1 MGKHANNQ
9 VSGSDNARQIQSRR
23 QQQATTVQG
32 EQRRFRYGEAVTS
45 AHFGSFWH
53 RKGFWITLVIVLELM
68 SQTALAVEQKNE
80 QQEESRNRAGRRN
93 RKSSRDQTAIPVAVA
108 SGYRNATRLIQQHFG
123 READSVV
130 QGSRVRWSA
139 VLPQGEAYR
148 RERKSTR
155 QSFNDRRERN
165 ASNLMTSLTPSQAAM
180 RRGEACDVDI
190 VPPFPVTNSTQHYVV
205 NSTADTGPGS
215 LRWAVAQANEHPG
228 PDSVTF
234 SPLINHQN
242 ISVTSAPI
250 AITDSI
256 HVAGNQDNT
265 TVINGYHQVPQ
276 FFTVSAT
283 NVAHLHFTHMA
294 LYGGGFVR
302 NNVSGGAIYVPDSEE
317 SVYVKV
323 ENCFFHDNVAS
334 QRQRNEAVFGGALYL
349 GENTASLIQGNVFQL
364 NKVVPLPFSGQAG
377 GSGIYSASTMVIANN
392 TFRQN
397 GMRLALSGSAIY
409 IEGSPQ
415 AIALCNNQFYENSVT
430 CPIGENNASVVYA
443 YSSSSQLKITV
454 YDNLF
459 KANGAE
465 CDRVGQRGFGTLV
478 IDVPAAQV
486 VVVGSVFESN
496 KYLAVNIISQNTY
509 IYNTS
514 FINNFYAAVAF
525 EGAETEIDD
534 CEFKNNES
542 KLAHPIFLSVAD
554 VTRISQ
560 VMFKSNRKADGASCI
575 SLSGKLTY
583 VSHLMVQDNICAKTL
598 DIHADSAECYVTDS
612 NFQDNIASVGGGI
625 SIFGTLHLENT
636 LFKRNSAK
644 RGGGLYVVGGKAY
657 LQNLT
662 FTDNVAAN
670 KGGAIYA
677 DFQQD
682 YRSLQLL
689 FMNGTVLQR
698 NSAGIFGGGIYYAGV
713 SPKSVIMNTE
723 FRDNHVVGSGIVVEH
738 GRHLYVDTDSQLT
751 IKDSAF
757 YGNGD
762 FDSFTADIFTFYS
775 KNVTY
780 QHVYYHGI
788 MATWQHSG
796 STYSGCDFVN
806 SFFDLEFS
814 EIVVEKST
822 INDMTIAPR
831 FSQMDVE
838 DSIFTSI
845 IAFGEFDP
853 FQRDLSKATFR
864 NTVFDMAGLSGGA
877 SLHGVIELTNISMV
891 GGYFDFHASDVLIDN
906 CQFIN
911 VSNVDTLILVSYGDL
926 ILKNI
931 ELSNIPN
938 LLKIHRDGVFP
949 PSEDQLSNSSVTILD
964 SHITQSLD
972 DVVYIVR
979 DDELRTGAV
988 QLFLENTVIISG
1000 KKNGFVIEDSSANVL
1015 ITIKNSLLS
1024 GNAGSAIL
1032 VEDGTEEVSINLYYV
1047 TATANCGGILAGN
1060 STGTYL
1066 GSKGSYIT
1074 GNTNV
1079 RCSNK
1084 PLLTN
1089 KTLAD
1094 ISGNFISHGY
1104 NVIGSCNQRLLSTDK
1119 CASDPSKIRWKGQKV
1134 YIAGP
1139 SAINAGDPHDYP
1151 PTDITG
1157 IPRPQGRAPD
1167 AGANERSADSSW
1179 VVLGLIIAT
1188 PIVILGGH
1196 TSHMLYRD
1204 YQIRSRL
1211 NILRGKAPWCRHEVL
1226 ENAQV
1231 FQFQQHKGACFYRI
1245 LDKMAGK
1252 SSLARVPPLEL
1263 RFVTDNSDDDDDESE
1278 LLLNY
1283 RGHSPQQQYGTVR
1296 VPSTFTDTK
1305 TLQDT
1310 ANHRYWRVR
1319 LHEMIK
1325 ERMTEHWDAGLNTDV
1340 IAMHTLRIQKI
1351 LDELRQY
1358 DDYDRHLLGRIEA
1371 LLGTIQP
1378 AQNLL
1383 LEDLSLAI
1391 LVTPLSSCFNVI
1403 YGVAFEC
1410 DQQAQRVRRRNN
1422 LSLPSTLRKSYDELS
1437 REIDAVQRFYGDFVH
1452 DICLAVSKKD
1462 AKKLSIL
1469 CAQRAVILCED
1480 ETEARYLKVA
1490 ATLGHDD
1497 KSEGV
1502 LSGRDE
1508 AGQLNR
1514 SNVHFGTHPVRHV
1527 EGIYFKHFLQLQQG
1541 DSDPNPGFEFMVDSM
1556 NKSILN
1562 EHVTSASLL
1571 VKVFDAGTTYVAQA
1585 SYGITGRLL
1594 AEVLTNTATVIE
1606 ETKRLNQR
1614 NFSAMCISG
1623 MLSNPTDGTSMNY
1636 VLHEYDAQLF
1646 IVGIDNDKAFV
1657 PNRLARELT
1666 HRGTVK
1672 VNVRNIVWL
1681 LPQMLAPVDAE
1692 FARAF
1697 CDSSLEGLI
1706 LDWLDSLQEQNERYD
1721 QFLTQSEQSTLRLP
1735 IQFYSGVIEEV
1746 YYKLLRIRELLSD
1759 SLSSG
1764 KPVLHIDLLSHLLP
1778 KLGPT
1783 YNDLLRK
1790 TYETSEY
1797 DSPLAAAREL
1807 SQIPQPKQLRSTV
1820 RFFNRVD
1827 LPSNKEMIT
1836 ITQVVYDFIANIDFQ
1851 RATLDNQKKL
1861 LDTIRIISY
1870 KGESL
1875 TINHCPALTNEG
1887 LPKML
1892 SNKPN
1897 IKRLILRACPNI
1909 VDPQATLLVKN
1920 RNKSVSVEISSPKA
1934 PSFWQLNTIAAVDVI
1949 NAPVASSS
1957 SQARAQQ
1964 SEQLGE
1970 HLLIQ
1975 LDVDQ
1980 HNDKVVTLRVL
1991 NFRQIPLAQQA
2002 LLNTVMKAACEK
2014 ESCVGRAI
2022 SERWITKVEL
2032 SSETD
2037 AREILCRLSG
2047 VLELEAVSELLP
2059 AATMPRVAM

>member
-9 VSGSDNARQIQSRR
+9 VSGSDNARQIQSSR

-93 RKSSRDQTAIPVAVA
+93 RKSSRDQTTVPTAVA
-108 SGYRNATRLIQQHFG
+108 SDYRNATRLIEQHFG

-130 QGSRVRWSA
+130 QSSRVRWSA

-148 RERKSTR
+148 RKRKSTR
-155 QSFNDRRERN
+155 QSVIGRRERN
-165 ASNLMTSLTPSQAAM
+165 SSKFMTSLTPSQAAM

-190 VPPFPVTNSTQHYVV
+190 VPPYPTTNSTQRYVV

-256 HVAGNQDNT
+256 HVAGNQANT
-265 TVINGYHQVPQ
+265 TVINGHHQVPQ

-283 NVAHLHFTHMA
+283 NVAHLYFTHIA
-294 LYGGGFVR
+294 LYEGGFVG

-334 QRQRNEAVFGGALYL
+334 QRQRNEAVF
-349 GENTASLIQGNVFQL
+349 
-364 NKVVPLPFSGQAG
+364 PLPFSGQAG

-430 CPIGENNASVVYA
+430 CPIAGNNASAVYV
-443 YSSSSQLKITV
+443 YSSSSLLQITV
-454 YDNLF
+454 YENLF

-465 CDRVGQRGFGTLV
+465 CDRLDRRGLGTLV
-478 IDVPAAQV
+478 LDVAVAQV
-486 VVVGSVFESN
+486 AVVGSVFDSN
-496 KYLAVNIISQNTY
+496 KYLAVNIISQNTH

-514 FINNFYAAVAF
+514 FISNGYGAVACD
-525 EGAETEIDD
+525 GAETNIDG

-542 KLAHPIFLSVAD
+542 KSLHPILLSLAD

-560 VMFKSNRKADGASCI
+560 VIFKSNRKLDGWSCI
-575 SLSGKLTY
+575 SLIGRLSY
-583 VSHLMVQDNICAKTL
+583 VSHLMVQDNICFKTL
-598 DIHADSAECYVTDS
+598 DIETESAECYVTDS

-625 SIFGTLHLENT
+625 SLFGTLHLENT
-636 LFKRNSAK
+636 SFKRNAAS
-644 RGGGLYVVGGKAY
+644 RGGGLYVIGGKAY
-657 LQNLT
+657 LQNST
-662 FTDNVAAN
+662 FTGNVAAN
-670 KGGAIYA
+670 KGGAIYIA
-677 DFQQD
+677 FERD
-682 YRSLQLL
+682 YLLRQLF
-689 FMNGTVLQR
+689 FMNDTVLQC
-698 NSAGIFGGGIYYAGV
+698 NSARIFGGGIYYSGS
-713 SPKSVIMNTE
+713 SPESVIRNTE
-723 FRDNHVVGSGIVVEH
+723 FRDNHVVGSRLAIGE

-757 YGNGD
+757 YGNSD
-762 FDSFTADIFTFYS
+762 FGSGTSDIAAFYS
-775 KNVTY
+775 KNVTF
-780 QHVYYHGI
+780 QHVYHYGI
-788 MATWQHSG
+788 RSMWQHSS
-796 STYSGCDFVN
+796 STYSGSDLVN

-814 EIVVEKST
+814 EIVIEKST
-822 INDMTIAPR
+822 IHDMIISPL
-831 FSQMDVE
+831 FSQIDVE
-838 DSIFTSI
+838 DSIITSI

-853 FQRDLSKATFR
+853 FQQELSRATFR
-864 NTVFDMAGLSGGA
+864 NTVFDMVGLSNGA
-877 SLHGVIELTNISMV
+877 SLYGVIELTNISMV

-911 VSNVDTLILVSYGDL
+911 VSNVDTLILISSGDL

-938 LLKIHRDGVFP
+938 LLKIYRDYVSP
-949 PSEDQLSNSSVTILD
+949 PSEAQLSNSSVTILD

-972 DVVYIVR
+972 DAVYIMR
-979 DDELRTGAV
+979 GD
-988 QLFLENTVIISG
+988 QLKNGTIRLLLENTVIISG
-1000 KKNGFVIEDSSANVL
+1000 KKNAIVIEDSSANVL
-1015 ITIKNSLLS
+1015 IAIKNSLLS

-1032 VEDGTEEVSINLYYV
+1032 VEDGSEEVSVDLYYV
-1047 TATANCGGILAGN
+1047 TVTANCGGILAGN

-1074 GNTNV
+1074 GNTDV

-1084 PLLTN
+1084 PLLKN

-1119 CASDPSKIRWKGQKV
+1119 CASDPSKIRWKGLKV
-1134 YIAGP
+1134 YISGP

-1167 AGANERSADSSW
+1167 AGANERRADSSW
-1179 VVLGLIIAT
+1179 VVVGLIIAT

-1204 YQIRSRL
+1204 YQVRSRL
-1211 NILRGKAPWCRHEVL
+1211 NILRGKAPWCRHDIL

-1231 FQFQQHKGACFYRI
+1231 FQFQQHRGACYYRI
-1245 LDKMAGK
+1245 FDKMAGK

-1263 RFVTDNSDDDDDESE
+1263 RFVNDSSDEDDDETE
-1278 LLLNY
+1278 LLLNH
-1283 RGHSPQQQYGTVR
+1283 RGHSPQQRYGTVR
-1296 VPSTFTDTK
+1296 VPLTFTDTK

-1325 ERMTEHWDAGLNTDV
+1325 ERMTEHWDAGLTTDV
-1340 IAMHTLRIQKI
+1340 IVMHIIRIQKI
-1351 LDELRQY
+1351 LDELRQH
-1358 DDYDRHLLGRIEA
+1358 DDHDQHLHGRIEA

-1383 LEDLSLAI
+1383 HEDISLAI

-1410 DQQAQRVRRRNN
+1410 DQQEQRLRRRNN
-1422 LSLPSTLRKSYDELS
+1422 LSLPRALRKSYDKLS
-1437 REIDAVQRFYGDFVH
+1437 REIGAVQRFYGDFVH

-1490 ATLGHDD
+1490 ATQGHDD

-1502 LSGRDE
+1502 LSGRNE

-1514 SNVHFGTHPVRHV
+1514 SNVHFGTHPVRYV

-1541 DSDPNPGFEFMVDSM
+1541 ESDPNPGFEFMVDSM

-1657 PNRLARELT
+1657 PNRVARELT

-1697 CDSSLEGLI
+1697 CGSSLEGLI
-1706 LDWLDSLQEQNERYD
+1706 LDWLDSLQEQNARYD

-1735 IQFYSGVIEEV
+1735 IRFYSGVIEEV
-1746 YYKLLRIRELLSD
+1746 YYKLIRIRELLSD

-1807 SQIPQPKQLRSTV
+1807 SQIPQPKQLRNSV
-1820 RFFNRVD
+1820 SFINRVD

-1836 ITQVVYDFIANIDFQ
+1836 VTQVVHDFIANIDFQ

-1870 KGESL
+1870 KGERL

-1897 IKRLILRACPNI
+1897 IKRLILNACPNI
-1909 VDPQATLLVKN
+1909 ADPQATLLVKN
-1920 RNKSVSVEISSPKA
+1920 RSKSVSVEISSAKA
-1934 PSFWQLNTIAAVDVI
+1934 PSFWQPNTNAAVDVI
-1949 NAPVASSS
+1949 NTPVASS

-1980 HNDKVVTLRVL
+1980 HNDKLVTLRVL
-1991 NFRQIPLAQQA
+1991 NFRQIPLAQQP
-2002 LLNTVMKAACEK
+2002 LLNAVMKAACEK
-2014 ESCVGRAI
+2014 ESYVGRAI

-2032 SSETD
+2032 SCETD
-2037 AREILCRLSG
+2037 AREVLCRLSR

>member
-32 EQRRFRYGEAVTS
+32 EQRRFRYAEAVTS

-80 QQEESRNRAGRRN
+80 QQEASRNRAGRRN
-93 RKSSRDQTAIPVAVA
+93 RKSSRDQTTVPTAVA
-108 SGYRNATRLIQQHFG
+108 SGYRNATRLIEQHFG

-130 QGSRVRWSA
+130 QSSRVRWSA

-148 RERKSTR
+148 RKRKLTR
-155 QSFNDRRERN
+155 QSFNGRRERN

-190 VPPFPVTNSTQHYVV
+190 VPPYPATNATQHYVV

-228 PDSVTF
+228 PDSVIF

-256 HVAGNQDNT
+256 HVAGNQANA
-265 TVINGYHQVPQ
+265 TVINGHHQVPQ
-276 FFTVSAT
+276 FFTVSAA
-283 NVAHLHFTHMA
+283 NVAHLHFTHIA
-294 LYGGGFVR
+294 LYEGGFVG
-302 NNVSGGAIYVPDSEE
+302 NNISGGAIYVPDSEDT
-317 SVYVKV
+317 VYVKV
-323 ENCFFHDNVAS
+323 ENCFFHDNAAS
-334 QRQRNEAVFGGALYL
+334 QLQFSEAVSGGALYL
-349 GENTASLIQGNVFQL
+349 GENTVSLIQGNVFQL
-364 NKVVPLPFSGQAG
+364 NNVVSLPFSRQIG
-377 GSGIYSASTMVIANN
+377 GGGIYSASTMVIANN

-397 GMRLALSGSAIY
+397 SMRLALSGSAIY

-415 AIALCNNQFYENSVT
+415 AIALCHNQFYENSLT
-430 CPIGENNASVVYA
+430 CPMSGNNASVVYA
-443 YSSSSQLKITV
+443 HSSSSQLQITV
-454 YDNLF
+454 YENLF

-465 CDRVGQRGFGTLV
+465 CDRLDRLGFGTLV

-486 VVVGSVFESN
+486 AVVGSVFESN

-514 FINNFYAAVAF
+514 FINNCYGAVAC
-525 EGAETEIDD
+525 EGAETKVDD

-542 KLAHPIFLSVAD
+542 KLQHPIFLSLAD
-554 VTRISQ
+554 VTHISQ
-560 VMFKSNRKADGASCI
+560 VMFKSNRKVDGRSCI
-575 SLSGKLTY
+575 SLSGRLSY
-583 VSHLMVQDNICAKTL
+583 VSHLMVQDNICFKTL
-598 DIHADSAECYVTDS
+598 DIEADSAECYVMDS
-612 NFQDNIASVGGGI
+612 NFQDNIATVGGGI
-625 SIFGTLHLENT
+625 SLVGTLHMGNT
-636 LFKRNSAK
+636 LFERNDAK
-644 RGGGLYVVGGKAY
+644 HGAGIYIGGGKAY
-657 LQNLT
+657 LQNST
-662 FTDNVAAN
+662 FTGNVAAE
-670 KGGAIYA
+670 KGGAIYIEF
-677 DFQQD
+677 DRN
-682 YRSLQLL
+682 YLSRQLL

-698 NSAGIFGGGIYYAGV
+698 NAAGIFGGGIYYAGS
-713 SPKSVIMNTE
+713 SPESVIMNTE
-723 FRDNHVVGSGIVVEH
+723 FRDNQVVGSRLAIGH
-738 GRHLYVDTDSQLT
+738 GRHLYVDADSQLT
-751 IKDSAF
+751 IKECAF
-757 YGNGD
+757 YGNSDLG
-762 FDSFTADIFTFYS
+762 SRTADIFVFYS

-780 QHVYYHGI
+780 QHVYHYGI
-788 MATWQHSG
+788 TAAWQHSS
-796 STYSGCDFVN
+796 STYSGCDLVN

-822 INDMTIAPR
+822 INHVSIAPVS
-831 FSQMDVE
+831 SQMDVE
-838 DSIFTSI
+838 DSIVTSTI
-845 IAFGEFDP
+845 MFGGFDL
-853 FQRDLSKATFR
+853 FEQQKSKATFR
-864 NTVFDMAGLSGGA
+864 NTVFDMARNSGGV
-877 SLHGVIELTNISMV
+877 SLYGVIELTNVSMV
-891 GGYFDFHASDVLIDN
+891 GGHFDFHASEVLIDN
-906 CQFIN
+906 CKFIN
-911 VSNVDTLILVSYGDL
+911 VSNVDTLISISDGDL

-938 LLKIHRDGVFP
+938 LLKIHRNYVFSP
-949 PSEDQLSNSSVTILD
+949 LEGRLSNSSVTILD
-964 SHITQSLD
+964 SHITQSLGD
-972 DVVYIVR
+972 AVYIR
-979 DDELRTGAV
+979 RGD
-988 QLFLENTVIISG
+988 QLKNGTIRLLLENTAIISG
-1000 KKNGFVIEDSSANVL
+1000 KKNGIVIEDSLANVL

-1032 VEDGTEEVSINLYYV
+1032 VEDGTEEVSIDLYYV

-1134 YIAGP
+1134 YISGP

-1167 AGANERSADSSW
+1167 AGANERRSDSSW
-1179 VVLGLIIAT
+1179 VVLGLIIAA

-1211 NILRGKAPWCRHEVL
+1211 NILRGKAPWCRHDIL

-1231 FQFQQHKGACFYRI
+1231 FQFQQHKGACYYRI

-1252 SSLARVPPLEL
+1252 PNLARVPRLEL
-1263 RFVTDNSDDDDDESE
+1263 RFVTDHSDDDDDETE

-1296 VPSTFTDTK
+1296 VPSTFADTK

-1340 IAMHTLRIQKI
+1340 IAMHIVGIQKI
-1351 LDELRQY
+1351 VDELRQY

-1383 LEDLSLAI
+1383 FHDLSLAI
-1391 LVTPLSSCFNVI
+1391 LVTPLSSCFNVM

-1410 DQQAQRVRRRNN
+1410 DQQAQRLRRRNN
-1422 LSLPSTLRKSYDELS
+1422 LSLPRALRKAYDELS
-1437 REIDAVQRFYGDFVH
+1437 REIDGVQRFYGDFVH
-1452 DICLAVSKKD
+1452 DICLAVSMKD

-1497 KSEGV
+1497 ESEGV

-1594 AEVLTNTATVIE
+1594 AEILTNTATVIE

-1646 IVGIDNDKAFV
+1646 IVGIDNDKAFI
-1657 PNRLARELT
+1657 PNRIARERT

-1681 LPQMLAPVDAE
+1681 LPQMLAPVDAA

-1697 CDSSLEGLI
+1697 CGSSLEGLI
-1706 LDWLDSLQEQNERYD
+1706 LDWLDSLQEQNARYD

-1735 IQFYSGVIEEV
+1735 IRFYSGVIEEV
-1746 YYKLLRIRELLSD
+1746 YYKLIRIRELLSD

-1807 SQIPQPKQLRSTV
+1807 SHIPQPKLLRNNIS
-1820 RFFNRVD
+1820 FFNRVD

-1836 ITQVVYDFIANIDFQ
+1836 VTQAVHDFIANINF
-1851 RATLDNQKKL
+1851 RRTTLGKQKKL

-1897 IKRLILRACPNI
+1897 IKRLILNACPNI
-1909 VDPQATLLVKN
+1909 ADPQATLLVKN

-1934 PSFWQLNTIAAVDVI
+1934 PSFWQPNTFAVVDVI
-1949 NAPVASSS
+1949 DAPVASS

-1980 HNDKVVTLRVL
+1980 HNSRLVSLRLL
-1991 NFRQIPLAQQA
+1991 NFKQIPLAQQP
-2002 LLNTVMKAACEK
+2002 LLNTVMKAACAK
-2014 ESCVGRAI
+2014 ESYVGRAT

-2037 AREILCRLSG
+2037 ARETLCRLSR

-2059 AATMPRVAM
+2059 AATVPRVAM